1 MLKTITGPAQRI
13 GPLSN
18 DQELAH
24 SLSSGGL
31 IRLLSSLISI
41 SLVAA
46 SIIVVIE
53 SREYNQPLLQMPAA
67 IITLLLAPL
76 ALYASSHALTGH
88 RFLASTYWSICVILL
103 VSMPFL
109 EVLPVRYETETLLIL
124 KTIAPPIWPYSIAIP
139 LLVFL
144 IFEISIPMKK
154 PNVTSSY
161 FVLISLI
168 APAMLLFFSNAL
180 LSEITNNSSL
190 ILDFQL
196 LALAFTIPIGLSAL
210 MAIAS
215 VLSRRHMAAFGIMLL
230 LLTGLSIEWISTW
243 SYDGPHF
250 LSSAARMWFPGFPL
264 LPVLAGTIPGIL
276 ASLAAMLA
284 ARETYLKPKD
294 YVLSETA
301 EADVRSLQ

>member
-1 MLKTITGPAQRI
+1 M
-13 GPLSN
+13 SN
-18 DQELAH
+18 DHELAH

-31 IRLLSSLISI
+31 IRLLSSLTSI

-46 SIIVVIE
+46 SIILVIE
-53 SREYNQPLLQMPAA
+53 SRGYNQPLLQIPAA

-76 ALYASSHALTGH
+76 TLYASSHALTGH
-88 RFLASTYWSICVILL
+88 RFLASTYWSICVIFL

-109 EVLPVRYETETLLIL
+109 QVLPVRYETETLLIL
-124 KTIAPPIWPYSIAIP
+124 KAIAPPLWPYSIAIP
-139 LLVFL
+139 ILVFL
-144 IFEISIPMKK
+144 VFEISIPMRK

-180 LSEITNNSSL
+180 LGEIANNSSL

-196 LALAFTIPIGLSAL
+196 LALTFAIPIALSAL

-215 VLSRRHMAAFGIMLL
+215 VLSRKRTAAFGIILL

-276 ASLAAMLA
+276 ACVAAMLA
-284 ARETYLKPKD
+284 GRETYLKTKD
-294 YVLSETA
+294 YTLSEMA
-301 EADVRSLQ
+301 EADIRS

>member
-1 MLKTITGPAQRI
+1 M
-13 GPLSN
+13 SN
-18 DQELAH
+18 DHELAH

-46 SIIVVIE
+46 SIIVIIE
-53 SREYNQPLLQMPAA
+53 SRGYNQPLLQMPAA
-67 IITLLLAPL
+67 IITFLLAPL
-76 ALYASSHALTGH
+76 TLYASSHAMTGH
-88 RFLASTYWSICVILL
+88 RLLASIYWSICVIFL

-109 EVLPVRYETETLLIL
+109 QVLPVRYETETLLIL
-124 KTIAPPIWPYSIAIP
+124 KAIAPPLWPYSIAIP

-161 FVLISLI
+161 FVLTSLI

-180 LSEITNNSSL
+180 LGEITNNSPL

-196 LALAFTIPIGLSAL
+196 LALTFTVPIGLSAL

-215 VLSRRHMAAFGIMLL
+215 VLSRKHMAAFGIILL

-250 LSSAARMWFPGFPL
+250 LPSAARMWFPGFPL
-264 LPVLAGTIPGIL
+264 LPILAGTIPGIL
-276 ASLAAMLA
+276 ACLAAMLA
-284 ARETYLKPKD
+284 ARETYLKPKGYAVPD
-294 YVLSETA
+294 MA
-301 EADVRSLQ
+301 EADIRSRQ